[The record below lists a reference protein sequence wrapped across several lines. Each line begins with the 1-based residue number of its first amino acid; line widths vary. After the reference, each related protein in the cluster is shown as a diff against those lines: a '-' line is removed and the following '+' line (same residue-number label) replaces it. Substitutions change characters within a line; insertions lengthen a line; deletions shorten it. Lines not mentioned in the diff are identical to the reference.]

1 MAEDRRRMSIEE
13 KEELAKIIAEAI
25 SLKQPPSDCHAFS
38 ETEREILRDIVKV
51 KKRAI
56 QTTLV
61 IVGTIIVWIVKEVGT
76 FIYSHITFGWLGK

>member
-1 MAEDRRRMSIEE
+1 MADDRRRMTIEE

-25 SLKQPPSDCHAFS
+25 SLKQPTAECHAFTG
-38 ETEREILRDIVKV
+38 EEREAIRDIVKV

-56 QTTLV
+56 QTTLWV
-61 IVGTIIVWIVKEVGT
+61 VGAIFIWVAKEIGT